1 MRGTI
6 LVIDPGKS
14 ASKKSVEI
22 DGKPTLDALKDAIG
36 GGYIEKVPGF
46 DSVEIDNRVRKCV
59 VFGDEDGKC
68 KGMRVNA
75 VATGLWHHALL
86 RRGHPGLVVAATGAI
101 ADFLVGPIALV
112 YGDEEFMRSL

>member
-6 LVIDPGKS
+6 LTIDPGELT
-14 ASKKSVEI
+14 SKKSVQI
-22 DGKPTLDALKDAIG
+22 DGEPTLDALKDAIG

-59 VFGDEDGKC
+59 VFVDENGKG

-86 RRGHPGLVVAATGAI
+86 RRGHPGLVVAATGEI
-101 ADFLVGPIALV
+101 ADFLVGSIALV
-112 YGDEEFMRSL
+112 YGDAEFMQSL